1 MSRELMDELYEE
13 LNQIGITFT
22 EQESRY
28 AQRLVVGL
36 EDFSVCSTLRNING
50 DAFIMERMA
59 EVFAIAEK
67 KATFLFTKPGEK
79 YGKTTLAVCFM
90 QRGLFE
96 TIYSVYPII
105 GSLQRNFWYV
115 QEDAA
120 ALELHAILER
130 FAKAI
135 QVFLK
140 NPHGFHSLHSDSYA
154 IRQIVKNNEALFR
167 KEEICS
173 YMDNDMSRYDVESLY
188 EVLTCLKV
196 AC

>member
-13 LNQIGITFT
+13 LNQIGIAFT
-22 EQESRY
+22 EMEVRFAPQM
-28 AQRLVVGL
+28 VVGFD
-36 EDFSVCSTLRNING
+36 DFSVCGTLRNANG

-59 EVFAIAEK
+59 EVFAVAEK
-67 KATFLFTKPGEK
+67 KATFLFPKPGEK
-79 YGKTTLAVCFM
+79 YGKATLAVCFM

-96 TIYSVYPII
+96 TVYSVYPII
-105 GSLQRNFWYV
+105 GSLKRNFWYF

-120 ALELHAILER
+120 ALELHVILER

-140 NPHGFHSLHSDSYA
+140 NPHGFHSLYSDSYA

-167 KEEICS
+167 KEDICF
-173 YMDNDMSRYDVESLY
+173 YMDNDMHRYNVESLY
-188 EVLTCLKV
+188 EVLSCMKL